1 MSNASDAFDVVV
13 IGSGP
18 GGYVAA
24 IRCAQLG
31 LSTACVERENLG
43 GICLNWGCIP
53 TKALLRS
60 AEVLDTF
67 QHAKEFGIIAGDVR
81 PDFPAMIQ
89 RSRAIADKVSK
100 GVGFLF
106 RKNKIAHLQG
116 TATLLARKGPPQ
128 GFPRAREARGPSSA
142 LDRSPSVAWQ
152 PHKVQIEAGSE
163 RKVIEAKHV
172 ILATG
177 ARAKSL
183 PGVELDGTRII
194 EYRKAMTLPEQPRS
208 LVVLG
213 AGAIGVEFAS
223 FYRSLGSEVTIV
235 EFLPRIVP
243 NEDPEIS
250 RELSRAFEKKGIRLL
265 AGHKLTA
272 AKNTGDRVAITV
284 EPVAGGGPQS
294 LEADVLLVAVGIAAN
309 TENLGLEAHGV
320 ALERGFI
327 KVDAE
332 NRCGDGLWAIGDVA
346 GRGLAHV
353 ASAEGVFVAE
363 KLAGVH
369 APEIHYDAIPSCTY
383 CHPEIASVG
392 LTEEKARAQDI
403 PIKVGKM
410 PFRALAKATA
420 AGDPNGFVKVIWHAE
435 TGALVGAHLIGP
447 AVTDLIAEFTLAKTT
462 EVNAESLAYTIH
474 AHPTFA
480 EALRIATEDALG
492 HAVDL

>member
-1 MSNASDAFDVVV
+1 MSDAYDVVV

-31 LSTACVERENLG
+31 LKTACVERENLG

-60 AEVLDTF
+60 AEVLETF
-67 QHAKEFGIIAGDVR
+67 HRAKEFGIIAGEVR
-81 PDFPAMIQ
+81 ADFPAMIQ

-106 RKNKIAHLQG
+106 RKNKIEHLQG
-116 TATLLARKGPPQ
+116 TATLLPRPGPWKPHRIRIES
-128 GFPRAREARGPSSA
+128 GAV
-142 LDRSPSVAWQ
+142 RS
-152 PHKVQIEAGSE
+152 E
-163 RKVIEAKHV
+163 IEAKHV
-172 ILATG
+172 IIATG

-183 PGVELDGTRII
+183 PGIELDGERII
-194 EYRKAMTLPEQPRS
+194 EYRKAMTLPEQPKAM
-208 LVVLG
+208 VVLG

-223 FYRSLGSEVTIV
+223 FYRSLGVRVAIV
-235 EFLPRIVP
+235 EFMPRLVP
-243 NEDPEIS
+243 NEDADIS
-250 RELSRAFEKKGIRLL
+250 KELARAFDRKGIQLL
-265 AGHKLTA
+265 VGHKLTS
-272 AKNTGDRVAITV
+272 AKNLGSKV
-284 EPVAGGGPQS
+284 EVTAEPAAGGASVS
-294 LEADVLLVAVGIAAN
+294 LEADILLVAVGVAAN
-309 TENLGLEAHGV
+309 VENIGLEAHGI

-332 NRCGDGLWAIGDVA
+332 NRCGDGLWAIGDVI

-363 KLAGVH
+363 KIAGAH
-369 APEIHYDAIPSCTY
+369 APELHYDAIPACTY

-392 LTEEKARAQDI
+392 LTEEKARAQNI
-403 PIKVGKM
+403 PIKVGRM

-420 AGDPNGFVKVIWHAE
+420 AGDPNGFVKVLWHAE
-435 TGALVGAHLIGP
+435 TGALVGAHMIGP

-462 EVNAESLAYTIH
+462 EANAESLAYTIH

-480 EALRIATEDALG
+480 EALKTATEDALG
-492 HAVDL
+492 HAIDL

>member
-1 MSNASDAFDVVV
+1 MAEPYDVVV

-31 LSTACVERENLG
+31 LNTACVERENLG

-67 QHAKEFGIIAGDVR
+67 HAAKEFGIIAGEVR
-81 PDFPAMIQ
+81 ADFPAMIQ
-89 RSRAIADKVSK
+89 RSRGIADKVSK

-106 RKNKIAHLQG
+106 RKNKIAHIAG
-116 TATLLARKGPPQ
+116 TATLLPRKGAWRPHQ
-128 GFPRAREARGPSSA
+128 LQVDAAGG
-142 LDRSPSVAWQ
+142 RS
-152 PHKVQIEAGSE
+152 
-163 RKVIEAKHV
+163 VIEAKHV

-183 PGVELDGTRII
+183 PGIAIDGERII
-194 EYRKAMTLPEQPRS
+194 EYRKAMTLPEQPKS
-208 LVVLG
+208 LIVLG

-223 FYRSLGSEVTIV
+223 FYRSLGVEVTIV
-235 EFLPRIVP
+235 EFLPRLVP
-243 NEDPEIS
+243 NEDPDIS
-250 RELSRAFEKKGIRLL
+250 KELSRAFDRRGIQSLV
-265 AGHKLTA
+265 GHKLTS
-272 AKNTGDRVAITV
+272 AKVTGNRVAITA
-284 EPVAGGGPQS
+284 EPVAGGEPRA
-294 LEADVLLVAVGIAAN
+294 LEADILLVAVGVAAN
-309 TENLGLEAHGV
+309 TENLGLEAHNIE
-320 ALERGFI
+320 LDRGFI
-327 KVDAE
+327 KVDAH
-332 NRCGDGLWAIGDVA
+332 NKCGDGLWAIGDVI

-363 KLAGVH
+363 TIAGVH
-369 APEIHYDAIPSCTY
+369 APEVRYDAIPACTY

-392 LTEEKARAQDI
+392 LTEEKARAQNI

-420 AGDPNGFVKVIWHAE
+420 AGDPNGFVKVLWHAE

>member
-1 MSNASDAFDVVV
+1 MAEPYDVVV

-31 LSTACVERENLG
+31 LRTACIERESLG

-60 AEVLDTF
+60 AEVFDNF
-67 QHAKEFGIIAGDVR
+67 QHAKDFGIIVDGVR

-89 RSRAIADKVSK
+89 RSRGISEKVSK

-106 RKNKIAHLQG
+106 RKNKVDSISG
-116 TATLLARKGPPQ
+116 TAKLLPRKGPW
-128 GFPRAREARGPSSA
+128 R
-142 LDRSPSVAWQ
+142 
-152 PHKVQIEAGSE
+152 PHQIEVTGSGGTQTLE
-163 RKVIEAKHV
+163 TKHV

-177 ARAKSL
+177 ARARSL
-183 PGVELDGTRII
+183 PGIELNGERII
-194 EYRKAMTLPEQPRS
+194 EYRKAMTLPAQPRS

-223 FYRSLGSEVTIV
+223 FYRSLGTEVTIV
-235 EFLPRIVP
+235 EFLPRLVP
-243 NEDPEIS
+243 NEDADVS
-250 RELSRAFEKKGIRLL
+250 KELARAFDKRGIKSLV
-265 AGHKLTA
+265 GHKLTS
-272 AKNTGDRVAITV
+272 AKHTGDHVAITA
-284 EPVAGGGPQS
+284 EPVGGGDAVT
-294 LEADVLLVAVGIAAN
+294 LEAEILLVAVGVAAN
-309 TENLGLEAHGV
+309 TENLGLEAHRV
-320 ALERGFI
+320 ELDRGFI
-327 KVDAE
+327 KVDAQ
-332 NRCGDGLWAIGDVA
+332 NRCGDGLWAIGDVI

-363 KLAGVH
+363 TIAGVH
-369 APEIHYDAIPSCTY
+369 APEVRYDVIPACTY

-392 LTEEKARAQDI
+392 LTEEKARQQDI

-410 PFRALAKATA
+410 PFRALAKAMA
-420 AGDPNGFVKVIWHAE
+420 ANEPNGFVKVIWHAE

-447 AVTDLIAEFTLAKTT
+447 GVTDLIAELALAKTT

-480 EALRIATEDALG
+480 EAVRIATEDALG